1 MSRKQTA
8 IIILV
13 TLVVA
18 IIHTFIPQRF
28 LALHIIL
35 RLLYFI
41 PIILA
46 ALSSGRKG
54 GLLAALAVSVIFLPH
69 FFFHHASREF
79 MIENAVAIVL
89 FVLSGYFIG
98 SFREYSEVELNRRL
112 AEERMGVPVR
122 DAEHPR
128 VLFYNDGSY
137 LSLATAEWFIGKRY
151 NLSKMSIVLLMVSVQ
166 DREEMLAD
174 TMAGS
179 QNSEKEQPL
188 ELSALRIKNILLEGG
203 IEEKNLETVVLTVT
217 EKIPVSDKIIE
228 YLGEHEF
235 DLLLLCKHNK
245 KKSEEFLFGD
255 TAIQV
260 LRKTNIPLLIVKGT
274 GKTIV

>member
-1 MSRKQTA
+1 MSRKQT
-8 IIILV
+8 IIIVLV
-13 TLVVA
+13 TLAVA
-18 IIHTFIPQRF
+18 IIHTLIPQRF

-46 ALSSGRKG
+46 ALSGGRKG
-54 GLLAALAVSVIFLPH
+54 GLIVAGAISLVFLPH

-79 MIENAVAIVL
+79 MLENAVAIVL
-89 FVLSGYFIG
+89 FMLSGFFVG
-98 SFREYSEVELNRRL
+98 SFRESSEIELNKRL
-112 AEERMGVPVR
+112 AEERMVVPVR
-122 DAEHPR
+122 ASEQQR

-151 NLSKMSIVLLMVSVQ
+151 NLFKMSMVLLMVSTQ

-179 QNSEKEQPL
+179 QNSVKEQPL
-188 ELSALRIKNILLEGG
+188 ELSALRIKNIFLEGG